1 MKPDNDIDVPAF
13 NGSTGAEIIDLR
25 TERREVLVGCLQTP
39 SSQTRGKRNRL
50 IERQSPL
57 TERGFACVAL
67 DRPTDPVNVGHALRA
82 AFCYAARMLILGG
95 DTLPGALTKIVTDP
109 NRSYRHIPVI
119 RADSVLDA
127 VPEAC
132 NIVSVEIDPNAR
144 PLMEFVHPE
153 RACYV
158 FGPENGNLATDITER
173 SQHKIMIPTTTAL
186 NLGMTVN
193 TVLYDRL
200 AKSWSKLKSRRAR
213 LESQASSDFAV

>member
-1 MKPDNDIDVPAF
+1 MIPDNDIG
-13 NGSTGAEIIDLR
+13 NTGADGVVDLEVIDLR
-25 TERREVLVGCLQTP
+25 SEQHGAGIDSRESHNSHPRV
-39 SSQTRGKRNRL
+39 KRNRV
-50 IERQSPL
+50 IERQSSL
-57 TERGFACVAL
+57 AERGFACIAL
-67 DRPTDPVNVGHALRA
+67 DRPTDLVNVGHALRA
-82 AFCYAARMLILGG
+82 SFCYGARLLILGG
-95 DTLPGALTKIVTDP
+95 DTLPGALAKIVTDP
-109 NRSYRHIPVI
+109 NRAYRHIPVI

-132 NIVSVEIDPNAR
+132 DLVSVELDPDAR
-144 PLMEFVHPE
+144 PLMEFIHPE

-158 FGPENGNLATDITER
+158 FGPENGSLATEIAER

-213 LESQASSDFAV
+213 FETQGGSDIAV